1 MTIVLWSLAFG
12 IIGVAVSRWGA
23 RALARRGSPPTP
35 RALWVVGLPA
45 LLFAWIVPFVALLNA
60 SGTIEGP
67 PRKTFM
73 GASAA
78 AILGVLV
85 SDWLINREEKRES
98 ERRPLVS
105 WLLGVAALVP
115 AWLVALILAALI
127 ER

>member
-12 IIGVAVSRWGA
+12 IVGVAVSRWGA

-45 LLFAWIVPFVALLNA
+45 LLVAWIVPFVALLNA

-85 SDWLINREEKRES
+85 SDWLINREEKREP
-98 ERRPLVS
+98 ERRPLAS

-115 AWLVALILAALI
+115 AWLVALILAARI

>member
-1 MTIVLWSLAFG
+1 MTVVLWSLALA
-12 IIGVAVSRWGA
+12 IAGVLASRWGV
-23 RALARRGSPPTP
+23 RALARRPTPPTP
-35 RALWVVGLPA
+35 RALWVAGLPA
-45 LLFAWIVPFVALLNA
+45 LLLAWLVPFVSLLNA

-78 AILGVLV
+78 ALLGVLV
-85 SDWLINREEKRES
+85 SDWLINREEARAS
-98 ERRPLVS
+98 GQRPLVS

-115 AWLVALILAALI
+115 AWLVALILAAGI

>member
-60 SGTIEGP
+60 SGTIYGP

-105 WLLGVAALVP
+105 WLLGVVALVP

>member
-1 MTIVLWSLAFG
+1 MTTVVWSLALAVA
-12 IIGVAVSRWGA
+12 GVAVSRWGT
-23 RALARRGSPPTP
+23 RTLARRPTPPTP
-35 RALWVVGLPA
+35 RVLWVAGLPA
-45 LLFAWIVPFVALLNA
+45 LLFAWLVPFVSLLNA

-78 AILGVLV
+78 AILGVLA
-85 SDWLINREEKRES
+85 SDWLINREEKRGPDG
-98 ERRPLVS
+98 RPLVS

-115 AWLVALILAALI
+115 AWLVALILAARI

>member
-1 MTIVLWSLAFG
+1 MTTVVWSLAFAVA
-12 IIGVAVSRWGA
+12 GVAVSRWGA
-23 RALARRGSPPTP
+23 RTLARRPTP
-35 RALWVVGLPA
+35 PMPRVLWVAGLPT
-45 LLFAWIVPFVALLNA
+45 LLLAWLVPFVSLLNA

-78 AILGVLV
+78 AILGVLA
-85 SDWLINREEKRES
+85 SDWLINREEQRGPDG
-98 ERRPLVS
+98 RPLVS

-115 AWLVALILAALI
+115 AWLVALILAARI

>member
-1 MTIVLWSLAFG
+1 MTIILWSMAFG
-12 IIGVAVSRWGA
+12 IVGVAVSRWGA

>member
-1 MTIVLWSLAFG
+1 MTTVVWSLAFAVV
-12 IIGVAVSRWGA
+12 GVAVSRWGA
-23 RALARRGSPPTP
+23 RTLARRPTP
-35 RALWVVGLPA
+35 ATPRVLWVAGLPT
-45 LLFAWIVPFVALLNA
+45 LLLAWLVPFVSLLNA

-78 AILGVLV
+78 AILGVLA
-85 SDWLINREEKRES
+85 SDWLINREEQRGPDG
-98 ERRPLVS
+98 RPLVS

-115 AWLVALILAALI
+115 AWLVALILAARI

>member
-1 MTIVLWSLAFG
+1 MTIILWSLAFG
-12 IIGVAVSRWGA
+12 IVGVAVSRWGA

-73 GASAA
+73 GASAV

-98 ERRPLVS
+98 VRRPLVS
-105 WLLGVAALVP
+105 WLLGVVALVP

>member
-1 MTIVLWSLAFG
+1 MTILLWSLALAVV
-12 IIGVAVSRWGA
+12 GVLASRGGA
-23 RALARRGSPPTP
+23 WALARHPTPPTP
-35 RALWVVGLPA
+35 RVLWVAGLPA
-45 LLFAWIVPFVALLNA
+45 LLLAWLVPFVSLLNA

-78 AILGVLV
+78 AILGVLA
-85 SDWLINREEKRES
+85 SDWLVNREETRAS
-98 ERRPLVS
+98 PRRPLVS

-115 AWLVALILAALI
+115 AWLVALILATRI

>member
-1 MTIVLWSLAFG
+1 MTVVVLWSLGLAVVG
-12 IIGVAVSRWGA
+12 LAVSRWGS
-23 RALARRGSPPTP
+23 RRLAQPTP
-35 RALWVVGLPA
+35 RALWIAGLPA
-45 LLFAWIVPFVALLNA
+45 LLLAWAVPFVSLLNA

-78 AILGVLV
+78 ALLGVLL
-85 SDWLINREEKRES
+85 SDWLINREEKRGPE

-105 WLLGVAALVP
+105 WLLGVGALLP
-115 AWLVALILAALI
+115 AWLVALILAVRL